1 MENFNVL
8 LRKNGVRM
16 ETTDGSWAM
25 EFGEM
30 TPQAGL
36 MKYLIA
42 EDKQD
47 EVENVCVLMYTTGLI
62 MINPKM
68 LTEHTKLIGKL
79 INEQELKEE
88 EEDGNK

>member
-1 MENFNVL
+1 MENFNVS

-16 ETTDGSWAM
+16 EATDGSWAV

-42 EDKQD
+42 QDKQD
-47 EVENVCVLMYTTGLI
+47 EVEDMCVLMYTTGLI
-62 MINPKM
+62 MTNAQM
-68 LTEHTKLIGKL
+68 LTEYGKL
-79 INEQELKEE
+79 LDKVINQQELKEE
-88 EEDGNK
+88 DDGNK

>member
-1 MENFNVL
+1 MENFNVS

-42 EDKQD
+42 QDKQD
-47 EVENVCVLMYTTGLI
+47 AVEDLCVLMYTTGLI

-68 LTEHTKLIGKL
+68 LTEYNKLLEKV

-88 EEDGNK
+88 EDGNK

>member
-1 MENFNVL
+1 MENFNVS
-8 LRKNGVRM
+8 LRKKGVRM

-30 TPQAGL
+30 TPQSGL
-36 MKYLIA
+36 IKYLIA

-47 EVENVCVLMYTTGLI
+47 AVEDVCVLMYTTGLI

-68 LTEHTKLIGKL
+68 LTEYNKLLEKV

-88 EEDGNK
+88 EDGNK